1 MMTAERQHQR
11 IKGALKLRGSSLSAV
26 ARSLDV
32 TPTTVTIVSKGVRRS
47 RRIEAAIANALGMT
61 PDALW
66 PERYIDVK
74 ATEAPMT

>member
-1 MMTAERQHQR
+1 MMIAERQHQR

-32 TPTTVTIVSKGVRRS
+32 APTTVTIKGIRRS
-47 RRIEAAIANALGMT
+47 RRIEAAIASALGMT

-66 PERYIDVK
+66 PDRYNDSKSV
-74 ATEAPMT
+74 EVR

>member
-1 MMTAERQHQR
+1 MMIAERQHQR

-32 TPTTVTIVSKGVRRS
+32 APTTVTIVSKGIRRS
-47 RRIEAAIANALGMT
+47 RRIEAAIASALGMT

-66 PERYIDVK
+66 PDRYNDSNSV
-74 ATEAPMT
+74 EVR